1 MRWRFVCVL
10 CVWCVW
16 ASMARAQQCRLCEH
30 GTFCFLDA
38 QYLCP
43 TNSHSLPGSGNVTDC
58 VCLPGYFSTQHVDND
73 HTCRPCEPGRY
84 CPGDETSLA
93 CPQHSWSDAFAAG
106 LTDCFCVPGHAE
118 VAGGCVPCEPGTHK
132 TDNGPQACGPCQP
145 DSFSAAPGA
154 GACTRCPPNTNT
166 QDQTGSVSELACVSN
181 AGYYS
186 DGGTITPCAAGTFQ
200 PQRNQAGCL
209 DCRQGGA
216 NNRYTTG
223 TASVSAQYCLTCPA
237 DSAVPGETSGSSLA
251 SCLCDAG
258 FTGPDGGECAACA
271 PGLVKADVGSAA
283 CVACIANQYADPT
296 NTQCIACTA
305 DSSSPPESDN
315 RTACICNA
323 GFSSGL
329 VAPFACTQC
338 AAGTYQLTL
347 PPALSTCEACAAGK
361 FSSQDRRTVCT
372 DCAAN
377 SFQSNTGKSVCS
389 TCPTSSVSQIGS
401 ILITAC
407 LCNPGFERVGANCAA
422 CKTGFFKSAT
432 SNAVCTQCG
441 MGLVSPHTS
450 TSDSQCVLCATG
462 LYVETLSSGLLCSTC
477 QQHAQAPTGGT
488 GISSCACRAGFTGAG
503 QASSISYDQFTNHR
517 TSSTWTAYAETTGA
531 KLEGPIN
538 IYSGGIRGWTGSTHE
553 ASISW
558 TLPSQF
564 QEFEVNFMN
573 TIDSGNSLS
582 RTILILNDVVI
593 AVSLP
598 ASRGGSR
605 QIIRRS
611 YIAGKLEIR
620 VIANS
625 NIDWFLVL
633 TYYSTACQACPSG
646 SYKAG
651 SGNQTCTLCP
661 AGYIGASMSSPG
673 FAAFLAATGADAL
686 VRTSE
691 HYCQACGVGSYEAGG
706 VCVNC
711 HNGSSSTSASV
722 GASACSCVAGHEP
735 VGGGCAACL
744 AGHYKTGGG
753 NVACSK
759 CGMGTYSAVVG
770 AVLASVCQACPA
782 NTEELSMAR
791 DGIHNCVCRPGF
803 EALQAGVACGACA
816 DGSHKASTGSH
827 PCELCPAGTYQ
838 PLSAG
843 PHTANTCQTCP
854 QHSSSLAG
862 SSLVAAC
869 VCLATFNRNASA
881 CVLCKPDHFCL
892 DQNTQTRCPLFS
904 TAAAGSVSV
913 ADCRCDAGFSRVG
926 DACQLCRANT
936 YCLDGVAESA
946 CPLHSTTL
954 GQLGSVD
961 RSACVCDGGFF
972 ESDAVAGTCSQCGA
986 NTFCAN
992 DVRLNCPSNASAPV
1006 GSTSVADCL
1015 CDALFRRVGDACVLC
1030 GNTQVCRG
1038 GGSAVLACAGGA
1050 VNEHQLCVCAPG
1062 SYCPL
1067 QGVGS
1072 CLHPQACPVCPEGSF
1087 CAGNNLTAC
1096 APRSSAPAGSA
1107 SADACVCVPGSYRN
1121 ASGECELCPRDSYCF
1136 DERRTLCS
1144 AHDANLVTENAGA
1157 STKSACVCR
1166 AGDFRLAPTDLC
1178 KPCPLNFYCPAASTA
1193 QLSNVY
1199 ACLENEFTAGT
1210 GSTGSAQCLCEVGFL
1225 FSYDEQSDVKCM
1237 RCAPGERCSGG
1248 GVVDEQC
1255 HVQSRVAN
1263 ADHSKCLCL
1272 PGFYEDQALQ
1282 CVACAAP
1289 TTKAG
1294 PGDFA
1299 CEACAAGTFWHSPSE
1314 CLPCAANATSEARA
1328 LACVCRAPQ
1337 IMRDGACGACPA
1349 GTFLERPGLCVSCP
1363 ADSSTAVANYE
1374 SLPAVGSCLCN
1385 AGFERLLAPN
1395 GSVRCAACA
1404 PDTYE
1409 SAGACVPCGAG
1420 ASSAPAS
1427 SGVGACECNSTT
1439 CGVRVWDEFCAGGC
1453 EPALPPCAL
1462 CEPGHAKALV
1472 SASGNTDP
1480 CLPCPLHTFQE
1491 RRGASGCEACHATRN
1506 TADRG
1511 SFLAGQ
1517 CLCRGGWEHVPGA
1530 GACRACTPGHAKGDL
1545 GDYDCSACPIGT
1557 FAEEHNETECDRC
1570 DTHSP
1575 THDANTTVAIASDSV
1590 LDCTCEQGYYGETAA
1605 ATGLEQCV
1613 PCVLGSFK
1621 DAPGFHACDF
1631 CGTTIR
1637 GSLQFHNSYGHGAA
1651 GAVDHGHCR
1660 PCPPNSGQEHAQVGP
1675 AAPMQSEA
1683 DCLCMPG
1690 FDSFSA
1696 AGCLGC
1702 GPHLVRLGFGPGTC
1716 AYCAAGHA
1724 FITAFQPCQQCV
1736 LASAGPG
1743 PGPVHVGRVINRLD
1757 PALPWATSPDDCACD
1772 LGYARQDDLCHAC
1785 PLGTFRSASTDPE
1798 CSPCA
1803 LDFFQNT
1810 TASTA
1815 CHACPPHSF
1824 TRSTGSTSVRLCVCV
1839 AGYEWDDEQRQCV
1852 ACLPGH
1858 VGRSDGARCEAC
1870 PDRFFSAAP
1879 AQTQCDAC
1887 GAHEFS
1893 LLPRDSPGS
1902 CACDPG
1908 FGSVVGDV
1916 ADAVCSACEHGSF
1929 SAGGTEQVQR
1939 PECQDCPAFKNTSQ
1953 PEQLTVGSCV
1963 CVAGHGV
1970 SLDNT
1975 DLESPCTA
1983 CTSGKYAPGGANV
1996 PCVTCGFGTVTEPS
2010 LAAAAF
2016 DQCMCNARLGLRPQ

>member
-1 MRWRFVCVL
+1 
-10 CVWCVW
+10 
-16 ASMARAQQCRLCEH
+16 
-30 GTFCFLDA
+30 
-38 QYLCP
+38 
-43 TNSHSLPGSGNVTDC
+43 
-58 VCLPGYFSTQHVDND
+58 
-73 HTCRPCEPGRY
+73 
-84 CPGDETSLA
+84 
-93 CPQHSWSDAFAAG
+93 
-106 LTDCFCVPGHAE
+106 
-118 VAGGCVPCEPGTHK
+118 
-132 TDNGPQACGPCQP
+132 
-145 DSFSAAPGA
+145 
-154 GACTRCPPNTNT
+154 
-166 QDQTGSVSELACVSN
+166 
-181 AGYYS
+181 
-186 DGGTITPCAAGTFQ
+186 
-200 PQRNQAGCL
+200 
-209 DCRQGGA
+209 
-216 NNRYTTG
+216 
-223 TASVSAQYCLTCPA
+223 
-237 DSAVPGETSGSSLA
+237 
-251 SCLCDAG
+251 
-258 FTGPDGGECAACA
+258 
-271 PGLVKADVGSAA
+271 
-283 CVACIANQYADPT
+283 
-296 NTQCIACTA
+296 
-305 DSSSPPESDN
+305 
-315 RTACICNA
+315 
-323 GFSSGL
+323 
-329 VAPFACTQC
+329 
-338 AAGTYQLTL
+338 
-347 PPALSTCEACAAGK
+347 
-361 FSSQDRRTVCT
+361 
-372 DCAAN
+372 
-377 SFQSNTGKSVCS
+377 
-389 TCPTSSVSQIGS
+389 
-401 ILITAC
+401 
-407 LCNPGFERVGANCAA
+407 
-422 CKTGFFKSAT
+422 
-432 SNAVCTQCG
+432 
-441 MGLVSPHTS
+441 
-450 TSDSQCVLCATG
+450 
-462 LYVETLSSGLLCSTC
+462 
-477 QQHAQAPTGGT
+477 
-488 GISSCACRAGFTGAG
+488 
-503 QASSISYDQFTNHR
+503 
-517 TSSTWTAYAETTGA
+517 
-531 KLEGPIN
+531 
-538 IYSGGIRGWTGSTHE
+538 
-553 ASISW
+553 
-558 TLPSQF
+558 
-564 QEFEVNFMN
+564 
-573 TIDSGNSLS
+573 
-582 RTILILNDVVI
+582 
-593 AVSLP
+593 
-598 ASRGGSR
+598 
-605 QIIRRS
+605 
-611 YIAGKLEIR
+611 
-620 VIANS
+620 
-625 NIDWFLVL
+625 
-633 TYYSTACQACPSG
+633 
-646 SYKAG
+646 
-651 SGNQTCTLCP
+651 
-661 AGYIGASMSSPG
+661 
-673 FAAFLAATGADAL
+673 
-686 VRTSE
+686 
-691 HYCQACGVGSYEAGG
+691 
-706 VCVNC
+706 
-711 HNGSSSTSASV
+711 
-722 GASACSCVAGHEP
+722 
-735 VGGGCAACL
+735 
-744 AGHYKTGGG
+744 
-753 NVACSK
+753 
-759 CGMGTYSAVVG
+759 
-770 AVLASVCQACPA
+770 
-782 NTEELSMAR
+782 
-791 DGIHNCVCRPGF
+791 
-803 EALQAGVACGACA
+803 
-816 DGSHKASTGSH
+816 
-827 PCELCPAGTYQ
+827 
-838 PLSAG
+838 
-843 PHTANTCQTCP
+843 
-854 QHSSSLAG
+854 
-862 SSLVAAC
+862 
-869 VCLATFNRNASA
+869 VCLATFHRNASA
-881 CVLCKPDHFCL
+881 CVLCKPDHFCP

-913 ADCRCDAGFSRVG
+913 ADCGCDMGFSRVS

-936 YCLDGVAESA
+936 YCLDGVAESE

-1015 CDALFRRVGDACVLC
+1015 CDALFRRVGGACVLC

-1072 CLHPQACPVCPEGSF
+1072 CLHPEVCPACPEGSF
-1087 CAGNNLTAC
+1087 CADNDVTTC

-1107 SADACVCVPGSYRN
+1107 SADACECVPGSYRN
-1121 ASGECELCPRDSYCF
+1121 ASGECELCPPDSYCF
-1136 DERRTLCS
+1136 AEARTLCS

-1178 KPCPLNFYCPAASTA
+1178 KPCPLDFYCPAASTA
-1193 QLSNVY
+1193 QMSNVF
-1199 ACLENEFTAGT
+1199 ACLENEFTVGT
-1210 GSTGSAQCLCEVGFL
+1210 GSTGSAQCLCEAGFL
-1225 FSYDEQSDVKCM
+1225 FSDNGQSDVKCI

-1248 GVVDEQC
+1248 DVVDEQC

-1299 CEACAAGTFWHSPSE
+1299 CEACAAGTFWHSPTE
-1314 CLPCAANATSEARA
+1314 CLPCVANATSEARA

-1349 GTFLERPGLCVSCP
+1349 DTFLESPGLCVPCP
-1363 ADSSTAVANYE
+1363 ADSSTALANYE
-1374 SLPAVGSCLCN
+1374 SLPAVGSCLCH
-1385 AGFERLLAPN
+1385 AGFERLRSPD
-1395 GSVRCAACA
+1395 GSERCAACA
-1404 PDTYE
+1404 PGTYE
-1409 SAGACVPCGAG
+1409 SAGVCVPCGAG

-1427 SGVGACECNSTT
+1427 SGIGACECNSTT

-1491 RRGASGCEACHATRN
+1491 LRGASSCEACHETRN

-1511 SFLAGQ
+1511 SVLAGQ

-1621 DAPGFHACDF
+1621 DAPGLHACDF
-1631 CGTTIR
+1631 CGTTIS

-1651 GAVDHGHCR
+1651 GAVDHGHCL
-1660 PCPPNSGQEHAQVGP
+1660 PCPPNSGQEHALVGP

-1690 FDSFSA
+1690 FDLFSA

-1724 FITAFQPCQQCV
+1724 FITAFQPCQQCI

-1743 PGPVHVGRVINRLD
+1743 PVHVERVINRLD
-1757 PALPWATSPDDCACD
+1757 PELPWATSPDDCACD
-1772 LGYARQDDLCHAC
+1772 LGYARQHDQCHAC
-1785 PLGTFRSASTDPE
+1785 PLGTFRSKSTDPE

-1824 TRSTGSTSVRLCVCV
+1824 TRSTGTTSVRLCVCL
-1839 AGYEWDDEQRQCV
+1839 AGYEWDEEERMCV
-1852 ACLPGH
+1852 ACMPGYA
-1858 VGRSDGARCEAC
+1858 GYSDGARCEAC

-1893 LLPRDSPGS
+1893 LLPRDSAFT

-1916 ADAVCSACEHGSF
+1916 ADAVCSGCQHGSF
-1929 SAGGTEQVQR
+1929 SAGGTEQVRR
-1939 PECQDCPAFKNTSQ
+1939 PECHDCPAFMNTSQ

-1970 SLDNT
+1970 SLDIT

-1983 CTSGKYAPGGANV
+1983 CTSGRYAPGGANV
-1996 PCVTCGFGTVTEPS
+1996 PCVTCGFGTVTEPP